1 MNVIV
6 YDEWIKQSENL
17 TKQQL
22 ALLKAQNAIGKSAY
36 EIYLDEN
43 NLTEEDISAEDWLET
58 LRGPRGYKGNKGKS
72 AFEAAEENGY
82 QGTEQEFYTLLGGLG
97 DLNEALDEIVGS
109 GLDELS
115 ESLDEVLGEEI

>member
-1 MNVIV
+1 MKVIV
-6 YDEWIKQSENL
+6 YEEWVKQTENL

-43 NLTEEDISAEDWLET
+43 DLTEEELPLEEWLET
-58 LRGPRGYKGNKGKS
+58 LRGPRGYKGKS

>member
-36 EIYLDEN
+36 EIYLVEN
-43 NLTEEDISAEDWLET
+43 NI
-58 LRGPRGYKGNKGKS
+58 
-72 AFEAAEENGY
+72 
-82 QGTEQEFYTLLGGLG
+82 G
-97 DLNEALDEIVGS
+97 D
-109 GLDELS
+109 
-115 ESLDEVLGEEI
+115 VL